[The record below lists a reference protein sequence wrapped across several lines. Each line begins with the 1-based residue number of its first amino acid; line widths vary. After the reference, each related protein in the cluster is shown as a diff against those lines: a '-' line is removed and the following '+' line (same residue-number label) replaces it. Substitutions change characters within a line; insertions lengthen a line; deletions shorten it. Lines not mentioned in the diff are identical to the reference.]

1 MKFKVGDI
9 VTGANNNNEYG
20 ITNQDM
26 YKGKIIKIRKNGY
39 IDIKILDHKVKN
51 RIGDVFTLLKPNYF
65 KLVKCTYSYED
76 LKKSPIGTKIT
87 FENGVVL
94 VKDDIDRIENDSLI
108 LFIHNLEDFK
118 SKSYGK
124 IIKIEEPEYKTVYE
138 EKKEILDKAEKRYLK
153 FVIKPFRDN
162 IKCVVKHSYIISPP
176 LDKYYEGINIIMKDT
191 QKIEFPFFEVGNMYK
206 NMKVDKEYT
215 LEELGL

>member
-9 VTGANNNNEYG
+9 VKGINNNSYG

-51 RIGDVFTLLKPNYF
+51 RIGNVFPYLNPKYF
-65 KLVKCTYSYED
+65 NFVESNYSYED

-87 FENGVVL
+87 FENGEVL

-108 LFIHNLEDFK
+108 LFIHNLKDFK

-162 IKCVVKHSYIISPP
+162 IKCVVKHNYIILPS
-176 LDKYYEGINIIMKDT
+176 LNKYYEGINIVMKDT
-191 QKIEFPFFEVGNMYK
+191 QIIEFPFFKVDTMYK
-206 NMKVDKEYT
+206 NMKIDKEYS

>member
-51 RIGDVFTLLKPNYF
+51 RIGDVFTLLKPEYF

-76 LKKSPIGTKIT
+76 LEKSPIGTKIT

-108 LFIHNLEDFK
+108 LFIHNLIDLK
-118 SKSYGK
+118 SKSFGK

-138 EKKEILDKAEKRYLK
+138 EKKEILDKAEKRYLRG
-153 FVIKPFRDN
+153 IIRPFRHKVEFIKKCDSVICKDN
-162 IKCVVKHSYIISPP
+162 SYMYIYIKNENSITLPY
-176 LDKYYEGINIIMKDT
+176 
-191 QKIEFPFFEVGNMYK
+191 FERNTMYK
-206 NMKVDKEYT
+206 GMELNKHYT

>member
-9 VTGANNNNEYG
+9 VKGINNNSYG

-26 YKGKIIKIRKNGY
+26 YKGKIIKIRKNGC

-51 RIGDVFTLLKPNYF
+51 RIGDIFPDLNPKYF
-65 KLVKCTYSYED
+65 NFVESNYSYKD
-76 LKKSPIGTKIT
+76 LQESPIGTKIT

-94 VKDDIDRIENDSLI
+94 VKDDVDRIENDSLI

-153 FVIKPFRDN
+153 NVIRPFRNN
-162 IKCVVKHSYIISPP
+162 IKYIVKHNFIINES
-176 LDKYYEGINIIMKDT
+176 LEKYYEGINIVMKDT
-191 QKIEFPFFEVGNMYK
+191 QIMEFPFFKVDTMYK
-206 NMKVDKEYT
+206 NMKIDKEYS

>member
-9 VTGANNNNEYG
+9 VRGKKESMYI

-26 YKGKIIKIRKNGY
+26 YKGKIIKIKENGY
-39 IDIKILDHKVKN
+39 IDIKILKHKSKKE
-51 RIGDVFTLLKPNYF
+51 IGNKYLTLDPKYF
-65 KLVKCTYSYED
+65 ELVEYTYED

-87 FENGVVL
+87 FEYGEVL
-94 VKDDIDRIENDSLI
+94 VKDEIDRIENDRI
-108 LFIHNLEDFK
+108 ALFIHNLKDFK

-162 IKCVVKHSYIISPP
+162 IKCVVKHNYIISPS
-176 LDKYYEGINIIMKDT
+176 LNKYYEGINIVMKDT
-191 QKIEFPFFEVGNMYK
+191 QIIEFPFFKVDTMYK
-206 NMKVDKEYT
+206 NMKIDKEYS
-215 LEELGL
+215 LEELGI